1 MLKRGAQGHLKSSNL
16 RQQAKARRPLGFN
29 AASKLAKARPVGLWG
44 SLGAYELFPKPL
56 AGDTSAFSECPEFR
70 PDKVRIDG
78 GLSYPSS
85 VSAIAA
91 GNYVLPS
98 N

>member
-1 MLKRGAQGHLKSSNL
+1 MMTSSI
-16 RQQAKARRPLGFN
+16 RQT
-29 AASKLAKARPVGLWG
+29 LAVEGGGLFG
-44 SLGAYELFPKPL
+44 LQSLGAYELFPKPL

-70 PDKVRIDG
+70 PDKVRING